1 MPPMVKRP
9 PFSETPVMA
18 RQIFLFIIRLIDA
31 ADDDDDGEE
40 EEDGD
45 DGMDNSNDDGVTL
58 LIIKRNYGGV

>member
-40 EEDGD
+40 EEDDSRYGR
-45 DGMDNSNDDGVTL
+45 DGSL
-58 LIIKRNYGGV
+58 